1 MLTSSTIEQLPD
13 NGAVITLTGRLSAGS
28 SLKVLDSQIQN
39 MIDGGLL
46 HLVLDISGVDFADS
60 AGLGLLIHT
69 YGRLNEKQGTIKL
82 KGVQPRVAE
91 LLRLTKLDT
100 FLKD

>member
-13 NGAVITLTGRLSAGS
+13 GKAVITLTGRLSAGS
-28 SLKVLDSQIQN
+28 SLKVLDSQVQN
-39 MIDGGLL
+39 LIDGGLL

-82 KGVQPRVAE
+82 KGVQPQIAE

-100 FLKD
+100 FLKE

>member
-1 MLTSSTIEQLPD
+1 MLTNSTIEQLPD
-13 NGAVITLTGRLSAGS
+13 SKAVITLTGRLSAGS

-82 KGVQPRVAE
+82 KGVQPQIAE

-100 FLKD
+100 FLKE

>member
-1 MLTSSTIEQLPD
+1 
-13 NGAVITLTGRLSAGS
+13 VITVSGSLTLGT

-39 MIDGGLL
+39 LIDGGLL
-46 HLVLDISGVDFADS
+46 HLVLDISAVDYVDS

-69 YGRLNEKQGTIKL
+69 YGRLNEKKGTIAL
-82 KGVQPRVAE
+82 NGVQPRVAD

-100 FLKD
+100 YLLA